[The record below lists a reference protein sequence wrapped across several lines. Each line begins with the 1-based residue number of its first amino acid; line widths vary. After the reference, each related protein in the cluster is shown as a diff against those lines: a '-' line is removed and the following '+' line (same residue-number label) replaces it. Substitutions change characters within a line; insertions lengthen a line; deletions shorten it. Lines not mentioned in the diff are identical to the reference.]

1 MPNPQTNITEIQ
13 ELRDYIRSLQ
23 TERANLRQ
31 ALTPVQTS
39 DRPADIVQACR
50 DRARLTIDQSAE
62 LKGIDDAIAAL
73 ETQLLEKQAALL
85 ALADSRQDQQ
95 RAEIEQGKLEAQRH
109 AERINEIAIELAQE
123 VRALRDIADRLSP
136 LYWDIE
142 GRPFITGFKRVTVP
156 QVRSDRRVWTVVNRV
171 I

>member
-1 MPNPQTNITEIQ
+1 
-13 ELRDYIRSLQ
+13 
-23 TERANLRQ
+23 
-31 ALTPVQTS
+31 V
-39 DRPADIVQACR
+39 
-50 DRARLTIDQSAE
+50 
-62 LKGIDDAIAAL
+62 
-73 ETQLLEKQAALL
+73 QLLEKQAGLL
-85 ALADSRQDQQ
+85 AIADSREDQI
-95 RAEIEQGKLEAQRH
+95 RHEIEQGKLEAQRH

>member
-1 MPNPQTNITEIQ
+1 MPSPQTEIQ

-23 TERANLRQ
+23 AERATLCKVI
-31 ALTPVQTS
+31 APVQAS
-39 DRPADIVQACR
+39 DRPEDIVQACR
-50 DRARLTIDQSAE
+50 DRARLTIEQSAE
-62 LKGIDDAIAAL
+62 LQGIDDAIAAL
-73 ETQLLEKQAALL
+73 EVQLLEKQAGLL
-85 ALADSRQDQQ
+85 AIADSREDQI
-95 RAEIEQGKLEAQRH
+95 RHEIEQGKLEAQRH

>member
-1 MPNPQTNITEIQ
+1 MPSPQTEIQ

-23 TERANLRQ
+23 AERATLCK
-31 ALTPVQTS
+31 AIAPVQAS
-39 DRPADIVQACR
+39 DRPEDIVQACR
-50 DRARLTIDQSAE
+50 DRARLTIEQSAE
-62 LKGIDDAIAAL
+62 LQGIDDAIAAL
-73 ETQLLEKQAALL
+73 EVQLLEKQAGLL
-85 ALADSRQDQQ
+85 AIADSREDQI
-95 RAEIEQGKLEAQRH
+95 RHEIEQGKLEAQRH

>member
-1 MPNPQTNITEIQ
+1 MSSLQSEIQ
-13 ELRDYIRSLQ
+13 EIRECIQALQ
-23 TERANLRQ
+23 SERA
-31 ALTPVQTS
+31 ALQQSPTPQIS
-39 DRPADIVQACR
+39 GDRPSDIVRACR
-50 DRARLTIDQSAE
+50 DRARLTLEQSAE

-73 ETQLLEKQAALL
+73 EAELLERQASQL
-85 ALADSRQDQQ
+85 ALGDSRENQR
-95 RAEIEQGKLEAQRH
+95 RAEIERGKLAAQQH
-109 AERINEIAIELAQE
+109 AERINEIAAELATE

-171 I
+171 V